1 MPSSSSFYQEPDASH
16 KWRVEW
22 CLTAPHETSRR
33 MERGD
38 KSQMETGVGALIVQH
53 DKLFFVVSVR
63 LFRNVYEMN

>member
-1 MPSSSSFYQEPDASH
+1 
-16 KWRVEW
+16 
-22 CLTAPHETSRR
+22 

-63 LFRNVYEMN
+63 LFRKVYEINQSSKAGSVYLLRTLNTN